1 MCEPVQSEC
10 TSTFHESHSAR
21 NSTRTMPGSR
31 PAFLASLHTRNA
43 SGHVTRA
50 TLCGISTEKMGTGFP
65 EPSFCASLRSRNA
78 HGHFTRAILCGN
90 VREKCQT
97 LKIPPRLNTG
107 PQKPT
112 VRTRQCGHTVS
123 RTNPM
128 SQPLMAPLVCYF
140 ALVWCNF
147 GQKLHK
153 PQENQEN

>member
-1 MCEPVQSEC
+1 MVTSLDVWKFTLEKARHFDGGQRFVRAC
-10 TSTFHESHSAR
+10 TLEMHMDMSQD
-21 NSTRTMPGSR
+21 P
-31 PAFLASLHTRNA
+31 
-43 SGHVTRA
+43 
-50 TLCGISTEKMGTGFP
+50 LCVEIPQGKCWTHIP
-65 EPSFCASLRSRNA
+65 EPSQPSLCASLRSRNA

-123 RTNPM
+123 RTNPT